1 MKDGGFIMKSLQLIA
16 SVFMMFFMF
25 GVCAVCKEAGN
36 ASALNMAMA
45 GFFVAWV
52 LSLVAAYRLILRR

>member
-1 MKDGGFIMKSLQLIA
+1 MKSLQLIA